1 MKGEDLE
8 LKCPN
13 CYNPIYKEQI
23 VCVEC
28 GLQLQKRAGEKKSLI
43 SQIFTAIK
51 WILIITVL
59 IIICYFFYA
68 ILLANSQY

>member
-28 GLQLQKRAGEKKSLI
+28 GLQLQKRAGEKK
-43 SQIFTAIK
+43 K
-51 WILIITVL
+51 P
-59 IIICYFFYA
+59 
-68 ILLANSQY
+68 N